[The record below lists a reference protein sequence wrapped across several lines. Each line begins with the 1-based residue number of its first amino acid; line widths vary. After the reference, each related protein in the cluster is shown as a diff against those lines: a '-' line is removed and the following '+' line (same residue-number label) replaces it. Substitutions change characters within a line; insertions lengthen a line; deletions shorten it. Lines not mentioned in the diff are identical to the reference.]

1 MNAAAAEAI
10 TKLISGIP
18 DLKTTT
24 NPEDVLGNVTNQTGV
39 VALQAKAKVTKLK
52 LASFPSVAGFV
63 GKIKDL
69 AGDIGELVDK
79 ATDAIATV
87 TATIA
92 TGLDGVLQNITEK
105 ITLNTENKVK
115 GITGGAVESAVL
127 KDITEDVA
135 KKSPEGDASAIKS
148 ILGSADIGGFM
159 KGILDK
165 VKGIK
170 FTSPL
175 ELKNKIQ
182 DEAEKE
188 GA

>member
-1 MNAAAAEAI
+1 MNAAGAAEAI

-92 TGLDGVLQNITEK
+92 TGLDGVYKTLQ
-105 ITLNTENKVK
+105 
-115 GITGGAVESAVL
+115 
-127 KDITEDVA
+127 
-135 KKSPEGDASAIKS
+135 KK
-148 ILGSADIGGFM
+148 
-159 KGILDK
+159 
-165 VKGIK
+165 
-170 FTSPL
+170 
-175 ELKNKIQ
+175 
-182 DEAEKE
+182 
-188 GA
+188 